1 MSGSRISSFL
11 RVKYGMKHCWG
22 MAYVAQVPRALLLAM
37 FATFVILVGKIIATE
52 SPVMAS
58 DEYAYFMSAKYEA
71 VGQEL
76 YRYDPAMQAVDNR
89 AFPLLFDTWSLVSSE
104 RVALVGRVFNGLVFV
119 LSALVI
125 FLISCRVF
133 DRPTASIS
141 SILYLLF
148 PFSFYST
155 ILLPEVEFQFLVY
168 ATVLLV
174 LWSSARRS
182 VWMVLAP
189 ALASA
194 AAYFVKPHAI
204 ALIVGVAGFFTF
216 SGVLVRNAGMSRSG
230 WLGVIRALIYLL
242 STGVAI
248 YLVKRVSAGDSA
260 GATTAVASFY
270 GGYLQRL
277 SSPGYLLE
285 NAWSIMDYIV
295 GHVWVLLLLF
305 APGVLAIATECWR
318 AAKALFAKGEV
329 AAVDPVQL
337 QHRRFAV
344 LVAML
349 CIAFLVMIGAFTNS
363 ASQVSEFERY
373 RLHGRYLE
381 PMLPLLLA
389 YSVWAVRK
397 SARVMVMAGV
407 LAASV
412 LIFYFYLRF
421 QYHIYPWDY
430 PDIFVFFTSDLQH
443 WGLAGVND
451 WMVWLVVAAAL
462 AFFACSFFGKF
473 STQAYVIYLALLMIG
488 CHVQMGNWLRQ
499 SSIENKAMIEAGDM
513 MNDYLAG
520 AAPGSGLV
528 LVDDRYGKSSY
539 FLMELS
545 SLQHVV
551 SVEKGGGFSGE
562 IPRGVEWIIAPSD
575 VRVEGAGSREIEF
588 GPQSLYRLDRAE
600 AR

>member
-305 APGVLAIATECWR
+305 APGVLAVVTECWR

>member
-344 LVAML
+344 LIAML

-513 MNDYLAG
+513 LNDYLAG

>member
-204 ALIVGVAGFFTF
+204 ALIVGVSGFFTF

-305 APGVLAIATECWR
+305 APGVLAIVTECWR

-513 MNDYLAG
+513 LNDYLAG